1 MQLGLFSICPTG
13 LSISAFW
20 FDWFSELID
29 YVHHCI
35 DEYNWI
41 HSIFLLF
48 SSEKQNKLFESIYL
62 IMIMWVR
69 KACWI
74 LIIHRCCRILPWCA
88 KASTFCVFVCKKWAM
103 FSFWYCQLICIFNDF
118 YILQFLDLTD
128 WRAWGW
134 RSLLWLVVKSHPFKI
149 YIHFHYC
156 KYAPS
161 WSLGFSGC
169 HRYEAHQR
177 LGLPTIRCKVRR
189 GTKETLR

>member
-62 IMIMWVR
+62 IMIMSQ
-69 KACWI
+69 KSM
-74 LIIHRCCRILPWCA
+74 L
-88 KASTFCVFVCKKWAM
+88 
-103 FSFWYCQLICIFNDF
+103 DF
-118 YILQFLDLTD
+118 DHTYVL
-128 WRAWGW
+128 
-134 RSLLWLVVKSHPFKI
+134 
-149 YIHFHYC
+149 
-156 KYAPS
+156 
-161 WSLGFSGC
+161 
-169 HRYEAHQR
+169 
-177 LGLPTIRCKVRR
+177 
-189 GTKETLR
+189 